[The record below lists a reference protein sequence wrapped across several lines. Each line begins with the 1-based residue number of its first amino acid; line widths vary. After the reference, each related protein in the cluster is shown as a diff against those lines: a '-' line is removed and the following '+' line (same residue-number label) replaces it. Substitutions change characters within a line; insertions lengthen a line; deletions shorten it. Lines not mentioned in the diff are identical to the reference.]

1 MRQSAGDS
9 RPAGGARPRSTALT
23 LAAALAVGVALL
35 LAQAAGAAGTRGS
48 QAPSADE
55 LWNSYPLQPRE
66 AGQHPTPARAADDGN
81 GAIPIAAVAAVAAL
95 GLAALAAGVARAR
108 RRRRE
113 PGRAVAWPGER
124 AGLRPAPPPGRP
136 PDPAGDWTAEVE
148 WPGAGSEVRFR
159 AIARSTHGTQNA
171 VVAESRP
178 FRWPPGGTAD
188 VQAMTDAVADVQ
200 GLLLSAGWT
209 EIEPGDGWYARR
221 FAWTPAP
228 GAAAATGPEVA
239 ARR

>member
-95 GLAALAAGVARAR
+95 GLAALAGGVARGR
-108 RRRRE
+108 RR
-113 PGRAVAWPGER
+113 
-124 AGLRPAPPPGRP
+124 
-136 PDPAGDWTAEVE
+136 
-148 WPGAGSEVRFR
+148 
-159 AIARSTHGTQNA
+159 
-171 VVAESRP
+171 
-178 FRWPPGGTAD
+178 
-188 VQAMTDAVADVQ
+188 
-200 GLLLSAGWT
+200 
-209 EIEPGDGWYARR
+209 
-221 FAWTPAP
+221 
-228 GAAAATGPEVA
+228 
-239 ARR
+239 